1 MDDMSSEKLL
11 QAEPS
16 GQVRLVGFE
25 IDPFQVMAAE
35 FGSKFVAY
43 REAWAR
49 ATAQTAIPEFP
60 LSLDLEQNAT
70 CNLRCLM
77 CPMGS
82 QDYVNPM
89 ADTPVMDRGLYDRLI
104 DEGAEYG
111 LPAMT
116 FGYLSEPLLRPDIAA
131 LTAYARERGVMD
143 IRLGTNGTLLNR
155 QVARDLIR
163 AGLTRLEISLD
174 AASEETFRKLR
185 RDGSYRRV
193 VQNIDAFLEERARA
207 GSTWPLLRLS
217 FLRTGLNHF
226 ELESFIALWRGK
238 ADFFSIQEMILYD
251 DADIASD
258 QTVAAGQPPEEFTCA
273 QPWQRL
279 IVRSNGDVYPC
290 CSAYGARLV
299 LGNARENSLH
309 DLWHG
314 RQMTLLREAL
324 AGGRWAEIPACRE
337 CAEQSVLRG

>member
-1 MDDMSSEKLL
+1 MSVAPEKIL

-35 FGSKFVAY
+35 FGEPFIAY

-49 ATAQTAIPEFP
+49 ATAQTHVPEFP

-82 QDYVNPM
+82 KDYVNPM
-89 ADTPVMDRGLYDRLI
+89 ADTPVMDRDLYDRLI
-104 DEGAEYG
+104 DEGAAYG

-116 FGYLSEPLLRPDIAA
+116 FGYLSEPLLRPDIAD

-143 IRLGTNGTLLNR
+143 IRLGTNGTLLGR

-174 AASEETFRKLR
+174 AASEETFRQLR
-185 RDGSYRRV
+185 RGGSYQKV
-193 VQNIDAFLEERARA
+193 VNNIDVFLEERARA

-217 FLRTGLNHF
+217 FLRTGLNHL
-226 ELESFIALWRGK
+226 ELDEFITRWRGK
-238 ADFFSIQEMILYD
+238 ADYFSIQEMILYD
-251 DADIASD
+251 DADIASE
-258 QTVAAGQPPEEFTCA
+258 QTVTAGQPPENFTCA

-299 LGNARENSLH
+299 MGNAEKESLH

-314 RQMTLLREAL
+314 SQITLLREAL
-324 AGGRWAEIPACRE
+324 AEGRWAEIPACRE

>member
-1 MDDMSSEKLL
+1 MSPEKLL

-25 IDPFQVMAAE
+25 IDPFLVMAAE
-35 FGSKFVAY
+35 FGERFTEY

-49 ATAQTAIPEFP
+49 ATAQTEIPEFP

-82 QDYVNPM
+82 KDYVNPM
-89 ADTPVMDRGLYDRLI
+89 ADTPVMDRGLYDQLI
-104 DEGAEYG
+104 DEGAAHG

-116 FGYLSEPLLRPDIAA
+116 FGYLSEPLLRPDIAD
-131 LTAYARERGVMD
+131 LTAYAREQGVMD
-143 IRLGTNGTLLNR
+143 IRLGTNGTLLSR
-155 QVARDLIR
+155 QVARDLIQ

-174 AASEETFRKLR
+174 AATEATFNKLR
-185 RDGSYRRV
+185 RGGSYGRV
-193 VQNIDAFLEERARA
+193 VRNIDAFLEERARA

-217 FLRTGLNHF
+217 FLRTGLNHL
-226 ELESFIALWRGK
+226 ELDEFITLWRGK
-238 ADFFSIQEMILYD
+238 ADFFSIQEMILYE

-258 QTVAAGQPPEEFTCA
+258 QTVNAGRRPEQFTCA

-290 CSAYGARLV
+290 CSAYGTRLV
-299 LGNARENSLH
+299 LGNAQKESLH

-314 RQMTLLREAL
+314 PAMSDLRGRL
-324 AGGRWAEIPACRE
+324 AEGRYAEIPACRE